1 MAKKREDDLDFQI
14 RFYEEILKD
23 KPDFI
28 EALIAIGDLYTH
40 RGMIEKGL
48 AVDIRLSRLRPD
60 DDMILYNLACSYSLM
75 RQIDKA
81 FGAMKLALECG
92 YDDLNYLE
100 VDDDLECLR
109 KDQRF
114 QEYFDRFRKERK
126 ERREK
131 VLQNKAS
138 SKGA

>member
-1 MAKKREDDLDFQI
+1 MPKKREDDLDFEI

-28 EALIAIGDLYTH
+28 EALIAIGDLYTY
-40 RGMIEKGL
+40 RGLIEKGL
-48 AVDIRLSRLRPD
+48 EVDIRLSRLRPD
-60 DDMILYNLACSYSLM
+60 DDLILYNLACSYSLM
-75 RQIDKA
+75 KQIDKA

-100 VDDDLECLR
+100 VDDDLEYLR
-109 KDQRF
+109 KDARF
-114 QEYFDRFRKERK
+114 QELFDRVCQ

-131 VLQNKAS
+131 TLQK
-138 SKGA
+138 KLR